1 MTSATQRRLQ
11 GEAAIITGCGAGI
24 GRASAEL
31 FARHGAKVACVDMD
45 LDAATAV
52 VAAIEAEGGTAVA
65 IKANVR
71 SPADIQAMVQTAIAA
86 FGRITILFNN
96 AGTGIRAK
104 VHDMSL
110 DDWNMILETN
120 LTSVFL
126 GCKTIIPHFLDHG
139 GGKIVNTASSF
150 GILASPA
157 YPSYCA
163 TKAAIIM
170 LTKQMALDY
179 GPSIRV
185 NCICPG
191 ATDTPRMRRGIA
203 ATPDPVARRKVL
215 EQLNV
220 SLNRLADPL
229 EIANAALFL
238 ASDEASF
245 CTGSALVVD
254 GGQTI
259 DA

>member
-1 MTSATQRRLQ
+1 MRTPVARRLE
-11 GEAAIITGCGAGI
+11 GETAIITGCGAGI

-45 LDAATAV
+45 RDAARAV
-52 VAAIEAEGGTAVA
+52 VAAIEVEGGTAIP

-71 SPADIQAMVQTAIAA
+71 RAADIQAMVRSAIEA
-86 FGRITILFNN
+86 FGRITIMFNN

-104 VHDMSL
+104 VHELSD
-110 DDWNMILETN
+110 DDWNMVLETN

-126 GCKTIIPHFLDHG
+126 GSKAIIPHFIENG

-157 YPSYCA
+157 YPAYCA
-163 TKAAIIM
+163 TKAAVIM

-203 ATPDPVARRKVL
+203 ATPDPAARLKWM
-215 EQLNV
+215 ENLNV
-220 SLNRLADPL
+220 AVQRLADPM
-229 EIANAALFL
+229 EIAQAALFL
-238 ASDEASF
+238 ASEEASF